1 MSGSIPEPG
10 VEVIQ
15 RFTTTSPSII
25 SPTLAS
31 VVVGACIQVVD
42 AFDDEGNPQADALAG
57 TYRDSQ
63 GVVSYDLPGLSDG
76 ALLTG
81 LTDRMRVFLVYGDE
95 VRELNSEDDEIVV
108 DSGTAGVFTLSG
120 LSFVQVGSLWTQL
133 GVEVGDV
140 VRFSYRG
147 ETLDLEV
154 TAVVSDSQLTL
165 GAAGP
170 ITESSL
176 TGLSFS
182 IVRAAAEFVF
192 STGSHANFEV
202 GNTTNYLRVSVLST
216 STFAGSVGDT
226 LQYEIADSAHYA
238 DGADGASG
246 DGIFTSPSGNF
257 VVDIAASSTT
267 KIPTDTH
274 LLVMKASNPPTGA
287 GEVFRQVK
295 RVVSAT
301 RLTIETG
308 EGNAL
313 SAQAWFLGEQVTS
326 GSNMATTAA
335 VAVTAAS
342 ASFETK
348 VPGYAGSYPYT
359 PSVTTYIEIAT
370 DGLYAVSSVDS
381 STQLTLAT
389 ATANTATG
397 RTYRIA
403 TLVDS
408 HASDGTTGAL
418 TTFVSATGGL
428 SDIPNAG
435 GTPDQPTYISRGQ
448 LANENR
454 LVSTVDSDYQVTVAV
469 AHAASFSDSAWQ
481 AVDEDADLTL
491 TYDPDV
497 PKISIQLE
505 RINGVSSN
513 TYAEISTAIT
523 SSLDASYNAAV
534 AAIITSAV
542 TGSGTIVGTD
552 VAYGA
557 SPITGNFDGGA
568 DASDLLLDSDLL
580 GSSTPTASVYVTYRA
595 LRVDVSPDASNPTLL
610 SVSSVDEIETKLGA
624 ISVENPLAY
633 GAYCALLNCPST
645 TVYALGVG
653 AITASKPNGT
663 LEAFTS
669 AFEFLEGYDV
679 YSVAPLTQDPAV
691 HAVLQTHVDAMS
703 ESTSKSE
710 RIGLFSQALPS
721 YEKAELVASGTDG
734 NTGAAFTSSAS
745 AEFSASVDFAAAGV
759 EAGDI
764 LVVSA
769 TSTSADSPDVA
780 NGTVG
785 PLYGIEIASVKPGDD
800 FVLLLDGTA
809 TGVSTD
815 WNSLVDVSFSVYRPG
830 AAISQP
836 TDQAEQVALIG
847 EGFADR
853 RMFHV
858 WPDQLTADVQGT
870 EQIVEG
876 HYLAAAVAGKVSQV
890 PPEQGLTN
898 LSVAGFTGVK
908 HSNGYFSRQQLDR
921 MAGGG
926 TFIYVQDSSSAPPRC
941 RHQLATD
948 VSTLQ
953 RREMSITKVVDYV
966 AKFLRISL
974 VKHVGRFNI
983 TQQYLDALSTIV
995 SGLLRSVVES
1005 GRVESAKL
1013 VSLAQS
1019 ETSPDRVEAQ
1029 VALGVYSPSNYIVVT
1044 IEV

>member
-15 RFTTTSPSII
+15 QFTTTSPSII

-57 TYRDSQ
+57 TYRDGQ
-63 GVVSYDLPGLSDG
+63 GVVSYDLPGLSEG

-95 VRELNSEDDEIVV
+95 VRELNSEGDEIVV
-108 DSGTAGVFTLSG
+108 DSGTAGVFTLAG
-120 LSFVQVGSLWTQL
+120 LSFVQVGSLWAQL

-147 ETLDLEV
+147 ETLDLEI

-165 GAAGP
+165 GSAGV

-182 IVRAAAEFVF
+182 IVRSAAEFVF
-192 STGSHANFEV
+192 SSGSNANFEV
-202 GNTTNYLRVSVLST
+202 GNTTNYLRVSILGT
-216 STFAGSVGDT
+216 SNFAGSLGDT
-226 LQYEIADSAHYA
+226 LQYEITDSPHYA
-238 DGADGASG
+238 DGLDGASG
-246 DGIFTSPSGNF
+246 DGIFTSTTGNF
-257 VVDIAASSTT
+257 VVDVATGTT
-267 KIPTDTH
+267 KVPTSTH
-274 LLVMKASNPPTGA
+274 LLVMKSSNPPTGA

-295 RVVSAT
+295 RVVSASM
-301 RLTIETG
+301 LTIETG

-313 SAQAWFLGEQVTS
+313 SSQAWFLGVQVAS
-326 GSNMATTAA
+326 GSNMATNTA
-335 VAVTAAS
+335 VAVTATGAG
-342 ASFETK
+342 FETK
-348 VPGYAGSYPYT
+348 VPGYSGAFPYT
-359 PSVTTYIEIAT
+359 PSVTTYIEIVT
-370 DGLYAVSSVDS
+370 DGLYAISSVDS
-381 STQLTLAT
+381 ATQLTLAS

-408 HASDGTTGAL
+408 HASDGATGAL

-428 SDIPNAG
+428 SDIPNTG
-435 GTPDQPTYISRGQ
+435 GTPDQSTYISRGQ

-454 LVSTVDSDYQVTVAV
+454 IVSTVTNDNQVTVSV
-469 AHAASFSDSAWQ
+469 AHAASFSDDAWQ

-513 TYAEISTAIT
+513 TYADILAAIT
-523 SSLDASYNAAV
+523 SLSDPSYNAAV
-534 AAIITSAV
+534 AAIVTSAV
-542 TGSGTIVGTD
+542 TGSGTILGTD
-552 VAYGA
+552 VAYDA
-557 SPITGNFDGGA
+557 SPISGNFDGGA
-568 DASDLLLDSDLL
+568 DASDLLLDADLL

-595 LRVDVSPDASNPTLL
+595 LRVDVSPDASNPTLS
-610 SVSSVDEIETKLGA
+610 SVSSVDEIETKLGVV
-624 ISVENPLAY
+624 SVENPLAY

-679 YSVAPLTQDPAV
+679 YSVVPLTQDPAV

-703 ESTSKSE
+703 TSTSKSE

-734 NTGAAFTSSAS
+734 NTGASFTSSAS
-745 AEFSASVDFAAAGV
+745 AEFSASTDFTAAGV

-769 TSTSADSPDVA
+769 TSTIADSPDVA

-785 PLYGIEIASVKPGDD
+785 PLYGIEIAGIKSGDD

-809 TGVSTD
+809 TGISTD

-836 TDQAEQVALIG
+836 SDQAEQVALIG

-853 RMFHV
+853 RIFHV

-876 HYLAAAVAGKVSQV
+876 HYLAAAVAGKVAQV

-898 LSVAGFTGVK
+898 LSIAGFTGVK

-921 MAGGG
+921 IAGGG

-948 VSTLQ
+948 VSSLQ

-974 VKHVGRFNI
+974 IKHVGRFNI
-983 TQQYLDALSTIV
+983 TQQYLDALSSIV

-1005 GRVESAKL
+1005 GRAQSAKL

-1019 ETSPDRVEAQ
+1019 NTSPDRVEIQ
-1029 VALGVYSPSNYIVVT
+1029 VALGVYSPSNYITVT